1 MIDTPDKIQWHPAFY
16 AATEL
21 ELHENIEQL
30 EFMTEYNLSKEP
42 IRIDLLIINKEERGK
57 KIKNEIGHMM
67 KMYNVI
73 EYKSPEDNLTID
85 DFYKTVGYACLYK
98 GYGKCVDQIPVDE
111 LTISIFREKH
121 PKKMFL
127 TLKKYGHKIEER
139 YPGIYYIHGLPFS
152 AQVVVIKQLNRTE
165 HKSLRVLSAKADKE
179 DVKEFLHDVEA
190 CDPRDK
196 SNMDAVLQAS
206 VKANYELYEEIRRES
221 TMCEALREL
230 MKDEIEKDVNAAKKI
245 AIAEGRAEGRAEGEA
260 ILIRNMNKNGMLPEQ
275 ISAATG
281 KDIEAVKTIL
291 AGKELELV

>member
-127 TLKKYGHKIEER
+127 TLKKYGYKIEER
-139 YPGIYYIHGLPFS
+139 YRGCKNNSCRQRIGAGIMGC
-152 AQVVVIKQLNRTE
+152 VIK
-165 HKSLRVLSAKADKE
+165 
-179 DVKEFLHDVEA
+179 
-190 CDPRDK
+190 
-196 SNMDAVLQAS
+196 
-206 VKANYELYEEIRRES
+206 
-221 TMCEALREL
+221 
-230 MKDEIEKDVNAAKKI
+230 
-245 AIAEGRAEGRAEGEA
+245 
-260 ILIRNMNKNGMLPEQ
+260 
-275 ISAATG
+275 
-281 KDIEAVKTIL
+281 
-291 AGKELELV
+291 